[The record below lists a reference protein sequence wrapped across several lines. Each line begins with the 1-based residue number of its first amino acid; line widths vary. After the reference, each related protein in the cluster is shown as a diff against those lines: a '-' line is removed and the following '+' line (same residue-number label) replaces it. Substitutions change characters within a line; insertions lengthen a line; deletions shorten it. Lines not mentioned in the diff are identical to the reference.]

1 MSSSHY
7 AVWLKHRIKRRIALT
22 SIYGRP
28 QNTAGSAGILK
39 YCVNTEQLIEAGNA
53 CREANDPEGALKNY
67 AQALTQDRMSASAFN
82 NYGNVLREIGEP
94 AAGIPFLERAI
105 QLAPGAATPNFNLAV
120 AYLLSGDYARGWPQY
135 EHRWNFEHLAG
146 TLPTHGQPRWTGQ
159 DLKDKT
165 ILVTQE
171 QGLGDVIQFSR
182 FLFHV
187 HGLGARI
194 LLQVNDNLAPLFRG
208 SAVIHEI
215 IDVTD
220 APAEFDYWTPIM
232 SMAGVIGVT
241 LQNLPHQLQYLAA
254 RAEETQRW
262 HTRLGAKRR
271 LRVGI
276 CWSGRPDSWINRHKG
291 MPFEVAL
298 ALIQRNPDYDW
309 HNLQAECTAE
319 QTEILTATGV
329 QCHAGLIRNFGD
341 TAGLIHHLDVVIAVD
356 TAVAHLAGALGRPV
370 WIPLNWYGTDWRW
383 GLGQD
388 STAWYPSAR
397 LFRQPALGDWATVV
411 DRIHQYLS
419 WFKV

>member
-1 MSSSHY
+1 M
-7 AVWLKHRIKRRIALT
+7 
-22 SIYGRP
+22 
-28 QNTAGSAGILK
+28 
-39 YCVNTEQLIEAGNA
+39 NTEQLIQAGNA
-53 CREANDPEGALKNY
+53 CREANDAEGALKHY

-120 AYLLSGDYARGWPQY
+120 ARLLTGDYARGWSQY

-146 TLPTHGQPRWTGQ
+146 TLPTHSQPRWTGQ

-165 ILVTQE
+165 ILVVQE
-171 QGLGDVIQFSR
+171 QGLGDVIQFVR
-182 FLFHV
+182 FVF
-187 HGLGARI
+187 GLHTAGARVI
-194 LLQVNDNLAPLFRG
+194 LQVNDNLAPLFAG
-208 SAVIHEI
+208 SPVIHEI

-220 APAEFDYWTPIM
+220 VPAEFDLWTPIM
-232 SMAGVIGVT
+232 SIPGVQGVT

-254 RAEETQRW
+254 RTDLARAWQDL
-262 HTRLGAKRR
+262 LGFKKR
-271 LRVGI
+271 LRVGM

-298 ALIQRNPDYDW
+298 ALIQRNPDYEW
-309 HNLQAECTAE
+309 INLQVECSADE
-319 QTEILTATGV
+319 AQILEHNGV
-329 QCHAGLIRNFGD
+329 QHFPGLVNNFAD
-341 TAGLIHHLDVVIAVD
+341 SAALIHHLDVVISVD
-356 TAVAHLAGALGRPV
+356 TAVAHLAGALGRPT

-397 LFRQPALGDWATVV
+397 LFRQPGLGDWDTVV